1 MPITVQYTNRRPW
14 LIALSV
20 TQRFFI
26 ARKQFGYTKH
36 FPMTKIR
43 RVTQKTIGEL
53 SHSLFSRLILRYSVS
68 GSLYPTYKYSGRDIP
83 VPIIRARK
91 PFPQVFY
98 SMVRSRMRVAN
109 PYPNR
114 ICGLVCNCQLSHGG
128 GFYLKRQSRRLF
140 ARLIVLCSAVK
151 INPHGARLK
160 FPRCRNLFGQSA
172 ALQAGMNF
180 HNAL

>member
-14 LIALSV
+14 LITWSV

-43 RVTQKTIGEL
+43 WVTQKTIAEL
-53 SHSLFSRLILRYSVS
+53 SHSLFSRLILRCSVS
-68 GSLYPTYKYSGRDIP
+68 GSLNPTYKYCGRDIP

-98 SMVRSRMRVAN
+98 SMVTSRMKGEN
-109 PYPNR
+109 PYAPR
-114 ICGLVCNCQLSHGG
+114 ICGLAGNCKFSQGG
-128 GFYLKRQSRRLF
+128 GFNLGRLSRRLF

-160 FPRCRNLFGQSA
+160 FPRFRKFLG
-172 ALQAGMNF
+172 
-180 HNAL
+180 